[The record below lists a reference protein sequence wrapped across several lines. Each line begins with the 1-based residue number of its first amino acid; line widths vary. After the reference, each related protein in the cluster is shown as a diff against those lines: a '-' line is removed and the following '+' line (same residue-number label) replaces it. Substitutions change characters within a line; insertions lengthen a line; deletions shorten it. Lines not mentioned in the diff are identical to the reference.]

1 MYSNIKGQE
10 GKIGNLPD
18 FDLFLSWPL
27 GGWKGYI
34 NITVFFFLQ
43 KLIHV
48 FLILIIYL
56 AVNDGSG
63 KSPAYRG
70 LIDAVKSIVRSN
82 GIKGLYQVQLKYDD
96 VHFRVLP
103 FV

>member
-1 MYSNIKGQE
+1 M
-10 GKIGNLPD
+10 L
-18 FDLFLSWPL
+18 LSWPL

-34 NITVFFFLQ
+34 NITVFFFVFLQ

-56 AVNDGSG
+56 TVNDGSG